1 MSDRDRDVSA
11 GALADWLSCTVKSV
25 AELAARG
32 VIERTGRGR
41 YPLKPS
47 VRRYAEHMRKVVTG
61 RGEGTASEARGRLA
75 RAQAAIAVLK
85 ARRLA
90 GELVAATDVQS
101 QWVHVMSAT
110 RARLLAVPS
119 RVQQTAPHLT
129 QGDVEAIDREIR
141 EALEELA
148 DAAEMDAPPS

>member
-1 MSDRDRDVSA
+1 MASDDSVSA
-11 GALADWLSCTVKSV
+11 RVLADWLACTVKSV

-47 VRRYAEHMRKVVTG
+47 VRRYAEHMRKTVTG
-61 RGEGTASEARGRLA
+61 RGEGTASEARGRLV
-75 RAQAAIAVLK
+75 RAQAALAVLK

-90 GELVAATDVQS
+90 GELIAAADVQS
-101 QWVHVMSAT
+101 QWVSVMFSV
-110 RARLLAVPS
+110 RARLLAAPS
-119 RVQQTAPHLT
+119 RVQQARPHLT
-129 QGDVEAIDREIR
+129 AGDIEALDREIR

>member
-1 MSDRDRDVSA
+1 MASDDSVSA
-11 GALADWLSCTVKSV
+11 GVLADWLACTVKSV

-32 VIERTGRGR
+32 VIARTGRGR

-47 VRRYAEHMRKVVTG
+47 VRRYAEHMRKTVTG

-75 RAQAAIAVLK
+75 RAQAALAVLK

-90 GELVAATDVQS
+90 GELVAAADVQS
-101 QWVHVMSAT
+101 QWVSVMFSV

-119 RVQQTAPHLT
+119 LVRQARPHLT
-129 QGDVEAIDREIR
+129 QGDVEALDREIR

-148 DAAEMDAPPS
+148 DAAEMDTPPS